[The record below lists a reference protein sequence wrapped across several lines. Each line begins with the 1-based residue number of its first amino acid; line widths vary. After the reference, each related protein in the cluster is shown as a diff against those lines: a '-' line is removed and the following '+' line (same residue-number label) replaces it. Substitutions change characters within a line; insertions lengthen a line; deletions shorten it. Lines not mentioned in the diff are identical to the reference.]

1 MNMNQDTL
9 NKIEKTVDK
18 ITATS
23 DKISDILESWGS
35 AAGQAL
41 RS

>member
-1 MNMNQDTL
+1 MNKETL

-23 DKISDILESWGS
+23 NKISDILESWGTAAAS
-35 AAGQAL
+35 AI
-41 RS
+41 RN

>member
-1 MNMNQDTL
+1 MNKETL

-23 DKISDILESWGS
+23 NKISDILESWGS

>member
-1 MNMNQDTL
+1 MNQETL
-9 NKIEKTVDK
+9 SKIEKTVDS

-23 DKISDILESWGS
+23 NKISDILESWGS

>member
-1 MNMNQDTL
+1 MNKETL

-18 ITATS
+18 ITETS
-23 DKISDILESWGS
+23 NKISDILESWGS
-35 AAGQAL
+35 AAGSAL

>member
-1 MNMNQDTL
+1 MNQDTL
-9 NKIEKTVDK
+9 NKIETTVDSITETSNK
-18 ITATS
+18 IV
-23 DKISDILESWGS
+23 DILESWGS

>member
-1 MNMNQDTL
+1 MNKETL

-18 ITATS
+18 ITETS
-23 DKISDILESWGS
+23 NKISDILESWGS